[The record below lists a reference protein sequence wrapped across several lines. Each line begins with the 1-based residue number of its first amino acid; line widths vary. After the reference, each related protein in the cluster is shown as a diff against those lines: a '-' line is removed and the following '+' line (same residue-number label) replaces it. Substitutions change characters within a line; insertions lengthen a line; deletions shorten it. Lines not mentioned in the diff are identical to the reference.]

1 MITSENQI
9 SVCGR
14 CPNNSEQNK
23 TNHTKYE
30 EKCTDTRQSGPIR
43 WRLKSSRRRK
53 ENEGNRGRDYDFDLK
68 DSFVPGGCNEKMPLT
83 RIVSWWNCW
92 ASRVN
97 VTLIGQKEQC
107 INKGKKTR
115 PSKDCQQYWS
125 LLRDEGM
132 IFIGDWGENGLW
144 S

>member
-68 DSFVPGGCNEKMPLT
+68 DSFVPGGCNEKMPTHTNSVLVKLLSFQGECNAHWPEGT
-83 RIVSWWNCW
+83 MYQQR
-92 ASRVN
+92 
-97 VTLIGQKEQC
+97 KENQA
-107 INKGKKTR
+107 IKELSAILEPLER
-115 PSKDCQQYWS
+115 
-125 LLRDEGM
+125 
-132 IFIGDWGENGLW
+132 
-144 S
+144 